1 MPRFP
6 TICRAMFTKRDW
18 SLSLLLL
25 IQGLTWRVLLQ
36 VEKLFGALFQHI
48 NQSPRALV

>member
-1 MPRFP
+1 MPCFP
-6 TICRAMFTKRDW
+6 TICRAMLTKSDL
-18 SLSLLLL
+18 SLFLLLL
-25 IQGLTWRVLLQ
+25 LRGLTWRVLLQ